1 MKPWEIIRIIIF
13 SIIGA
18 AVMFLGQRLIY
29 ENQIIPIQEV
39 PLKTWLGTDYTTAS
53 LIMFGVCIAAT
64 VIWCIL
70 AAISRFNDG
79 SSTGRWMLM
88 WWLLGLLP
96 MITIVFT
103 VFFINRSDE
112 ARMSLMGFFVLD
124 TLLLYWLPTVTS
136 SPEAVKYIPPG
147 AFLLRHQLMGD

>member
-29 ENQIIPIQEV
+29 ENQIIPIQKV
-39 PLKTWLGTDYTTAS
+39 PLNTWLGTDYTTSA
-53 LIMFGVCIAAT
+53 LIMFAVCIIAT

-70 AAISRFNDG
+70 AATSRFNDG
-79 SSTGRWMLM
+79 GSTGRWMLM

-96 MITIVFT
+96 MASIGFTDSHFSEFSVF
-103 VFFINRSDE
+103 
-112 ARMSLMGFFVLD
+112 
-124 TLLLYWLPTVTS
+124 
-136 SPEAVKYIPPG
+136 
-147 AFLLRHQLMGD
+147 

>member
-29 ENQIIPIQEV
+29 ENQIIPIQKV
-39 PLKTWLGTDYTTAS
+39 PLNTWLGTDYTTSA
-53 LIMFGVCIAAT
+53 LIMFAVCIAAT

-79 SSTGRWMLM
+79 GSTGRWMLM

-124 TLLLYWLPTVTS
+124 TLLLYWLPTATS

>member
-29 ENQIIPIQEV
+29 ENQIIPIQKV
-39 PLKTWLGTDYTTAS
+39 PLNTWLGTDYTTAS

-79 SSTGRWMLM
+79 GSTGRWMLM

-124 TLLLYWLPTVTS
+124 SLLLYWLPTATS